1 MYIINFFVSSL
12 PFVTL
17 LNILLAITIIFLER
31 RNAATTWAWL
41 LILFFI
47 PVLGFI
53 LYIFFGQNL
62 SRRRIFNLNTEL
74 TAQLRKEI
82 KGQKELLDRNSFQ
95 FNHPTLQEYRSTI
108 YLNLINGYG
117 VLTQDNGVEIY
128 TDGAA
133 KFKALFEK
141 IREAK
146 DHIHMQY
153 FIFKNDVL
161 GKKVVQAL
169 AEKAR
174 EGVEVRLLYDAMGSS
189 RVPGRFFK
197 PLREAGGK
205 VAAFFPSLFFPFINY
220 RINYRNHRKIVV
232 IDGEYGFVG
241 GYNVGKEYI
250 GLKKKFGFWR
260 DTHLLIHGSA
270 VESLQSRFFLDW
282 NNASSDKLE
291 FDLRYFPEKTY
302 TGNIPIQIV
311 SSGPDSEWEQIKN
324 GIIKMI
330 YSAEK
335 SVYIQTPYFVPDESL
350 MHALR
355 IAALSGI
362 DVRIMIP
369 NQPDHIFVY
378 WASFSF
384 IGELLDIGVKCFIY
398 ENGFI
403 HAKMLVVDGKVA
415 SVGTTNFD
423 IRSFKLNFE
432 VNAFI
437 YDTNVAGQF
446 YSIYER
452 DLLKSREMTYEM
464 YRNRS
469 LIIKFKESISR
480 LLAPI
485 L

>member
-1 MYIINFFVSSL
+1 
-12 PFVTL
+12 
-17 LNILLAITIIFLER
+17 
-31 RNAATTWAWL
+31 
-41 LILFFI
+41 
-47 PVLGFI
+47 
-53 LYIFFGQNL
+53 
-62 SRRRIFNLNTEL
+62 
-74 TAQLRKEI
+74 
-82 KGQKELLDRNSFQ
+82 
-95 FNHPTLQEYRSTI
+95 
-108 YLNLINGYG
+108 
-117 VLTQDNGVEIY
+117 
-128 TDGAA
+128 
-133 KFKALFEK
+133 
-141 IREAK
+141 
-146 DHIHMQY
+146 
-153 FIFKNDVL
+153 
-161 GKKVVQAL
+161 
-169 AEKAR
+169 
-174 EGVEVRLLYDAMGSS
+174 
-189 RVPGRFFK
+189 
-197 PLREAGGK
+197 
-205 VAAFFPSLFFPFINY
+205 
-220 RINYRNHRKIVV
+220 
-232 IDGEYGFVG
+232 
-241 GYNVGKEYI
+241 
-250 GLKKKFGFWR
+250 
-260 DTHLLIHGSA
+260 
-270 VESLQSRFFLDW
+270 
-282 NNASSDKLE
+282 
-291 FDLRYFPEKTY
+291 
-302 TGNIPIQIV
+302 
-311 SSGPDSEWEQIKN
+311 
-324 GIIKMI
+324 MI

-437 YDTNVAGQF
+437 YDTNVAGQL

>member
-169 AEKAR
+169 AAKAR

-205 VAAFFPSLFFPFINY
+205 VAAFFPSLFFRLSIT
-220 RINYRNHRKIVV
+220 VSTTV
-232 IDGEYGFVG
+232 
-241 GYNVGKEYI
+241 
-250 GLKKKFGFWR
+250 
-260 DTHLLIHGSA
+260 T
-270 VESLQSRFFLDW
+270 
-282 NNASSDKLE
+282 
-291 FDLRYFPEKTY
+291 
-302 TGNIPIQIV
+302 TG
-311 SSGPDSEWEQIKN
+311 
-324 GIIKMI
+324 
-330 YSAEK
+330 
-335 SVYIQTPYFVPDESL
+335 
-350 MHALR
+350 
-355 IAALSGI
+355 
-362 DVRIMIP
+362 
-369 NQPDHIFVY
+369 
-378 WASFSF
+378 
-384 IGELLDIGVKCFIY
+384 
-398 ENGFI
+398 
-403 HAKMLVVDGKVA
+403 
-415 SVGTTNFD
+415 
-423 IRSFKLNFE
+423 
-432 VNAFI
+432 
-437 YDTNVAGQF
+437 
-446 YSIYER
+446 
-452 DLLKSREMTYEM
+452 
-464 YRNRS
+464 
-469 LIIKFKESISR
+469 R
-480 LLAPI
+480 LLSSMENMV